1 MTPTQVS
8 ASNEVEQLES
18 ILRRIETEPPDAVR
32 ARERSAFDDLASPL
46 GERLVL
52 FGAGPLGKGVL
63 AGLRKAGVEPLAF
76 ADNRVGGERRRE
88 EERRRAAQRKEEE
101 RRRAERREKG
111 DRRRKEEGCLGANV
125 GRVEDFAPAVSNQDP
140 SHPQVMGL
148 PVLSATEAVELYGK
162 TACFVVTIYQGSA
175 VRRQLTSL
183 GCQRVVACAPL
194 LWKYADIFI
203 PQCGLELPHRFREQC
218 ASIRQCN
225 AMLEDELSK
234 RDLREQLLWRY
245 WLDFSALSPALDASD
260 TYFPMDLLSPVPDE
274 VFVDCGSFDGD
285 SIRSFNRHWGG
296 EFRHA
301 FAFEPDPVN
310 RGALASN
317 VKAMGIGDRVTVMP
331 YAVGNTNGRVSFAFD
346 SSASSHV
353 TTENAKS
360 DAGSAIECRRL
371 DDIEWPLMP
380 TYIKMDIESAEPEA
394 LAGASE
400 LLRRHQPVLAVCTY
414 HRSEHLWQIPNLIR
428 SISPEYHVFLRRY
441 AEECWE
447 GVCYAIPK
455 RRLKRA

>member
-1 MTPTQVS
+1 MTPTQAP
-8 ASNEVEQLES
+8 ASSDLEQLET
-18 ILRRIETEPPDAVR
+18 ILRRIETELPDTVR

-46 GERLVL
+46 GKRLVL
-52 FGAGPLGKGVL
+52 FGAGPLGNGVL

-76 ADNRVGGERRRE
+76 ADNNRDLWR
-88 EERRRAAQRKEEE
+88 Q
-101 RRRAERREKG
+101 
-111 DRRRKEEGCLGANV
+111 
-125 GRVEDFAPAVSNQDP
+125 
-140 SHPQVMGL
+140 QVMGL
-148 PVLSATEAVELYGK
+148 PVLSPTEAAERHGK
-162 TACFVVTIYQGSA
+162 TACFVVTIYQGSSA
-175 VRRQLTSL
+175 RRQLASL

-203 PQCGLELPHRFREQC
+203 PQCGLELPHRFGEQC
-218 ASIRQCN
+218 HSIRQCY
-225 AMLEDELSK
+225 ATLGDELSK

-245 WLDFSALSPALDASD
+245 WLDFSALSPPLDASD

-296 EFRHA
+296 EFRHV

-317 VKAMGIGDRVTVMP
+317 VEAMGIGDRVTVMP
-331 YAVGNTNGRVSFAFD
+331 YAVGNTNGHVSFAFN

-353 TTENAKS
+353 TTQ

-371 DDIEWPLMP
+371 DDIEWRLMP

-428 SISPEYHVFLRRY
+428 SISPEYHLFLRRY

>member
-1 MTPTQVS
+1 VTPTE
-8 ASNEVEQLES
+8 APAKNDLEQLEN
-18 ILRRIETEPPDAVR
+18 ILRRIEAEPSDTVR

-52 FGAGPLGKGVL
+52 FGAGPLGRSVL

-76 ADNRVGGERRRE
+76 ADNNR
-88 EERRRAAQRKEEE
+88 
-101 RRRAERREKG
+101 
-111 DRRRKEEGCLGANV
+111 DRWH
-125 GRVEDFAPAVSNQDP
+125 Q
-140 SHPQVMGL
+140 QVMGL
-148 PVLSATEAVELYGK
+148 PVLSPTEAVKRHGK
-162 TACFVVTIYQGSA
+162 TACFVVTIYQGSS
-175 VRRQLTSL
+175 VRRQLASL

-203 PQCGLELPHRFREQC
+203 PQCGLELPHKFREQC
-218 ASIRQCN
+218 ANIRQCYP
-225 AMLEDELSK
+225 ALGDELSR
-234 RDLREQLLWRY
+234 RDVREQLLWRY
-245 WLDFSALSPALDASD
+245 WLDFSALSPPLDASD

-317 VKAMGIGDRVTVMP
+317 VEAMGISDRVTVMP
-331 YAVGNTNGRVSFAFD
+331 FAVGNTNGRVSFAFN

-353 TTENAKS
+353 MAESAKS
-360 DAGSAIECRRL
+360 DPGSAIECRRL
-371 DDIEWPLMP
+371 DDIDWPLMP
-380 TYIKMDIESAEPEA
+380 TYIKMDIEGAEPEA
-394 LAGASE
+394 LAGGSE
-400 LLRRHQPVLAVCTY
+400 LLRRHQPVLAICTY
-414 HRSEHLWQIPNLIR
+414 HRSEHLWQIPNLIH
-428 SISPEYHVFLRRY
+428 SISSEYHLFLRRY

>member
-1 MTPTQVS
+1 MTPTLAP
-8 ASNEVEQLES
+8 ASKDMERLEN
-18 ILRRIETEPPDAVR
+18 ILRRIEAEPPDAVR
-32 ARERSAFDDLASPL
+32 ARERCTFDDLASPL

-52 FGAGPLGKGVL
+52 FGAGPLGKDVL

-76 ADNRVGGERRRE
+76 ADNKLGGERREALDQKRE
-88 EERRRAAQRKEEE
+88 ADSRR
-101 RRRAERREKG
+101 KG
-111 DRRRKEEGCLGANV
+111 DRRRKEKGFLGENTSS
-125 GRVEDFAPAVSNQDP
+125 GYPLNDSP
-140 SHPQVMGL
+140 STLGTGDLSHEQVMGL

-162 TACFVVTIYQGSA
+162 NACFVVTIYQGSS
-175 VRRQLTSL
+175 VRRQLAAL

-218 ASIRQCN
+218 HNIRHCY
-225 AMLEDELSK
+225 ATLGDELSK

-245 WLDFSALSPALDASD
+245 WLDFSALSPPLDASD
-260 TYFPMDLLSPVPDE
+260 TYFPRDLLSPVPNE

-301 FAFEPDPVN
+301 FAFEPDPAN
-310 RGALASN
+310 RGALATN
-317 VKAMGIGDRVTVMP
+317 VEAMEIGDRVTVMP
-331 YAVGNTNGRVSFAFD
+331 YAVGNINGQVSFALN

-353 TTENAKS
+353 TTQ
-360 DAGSAIECRRL
+360 DAGATVECRRL
-371 DDIEWPLMP
+371 DDIEWPVAP
-380 TYIKMDIESAEPEA
+380 TYIKMDIEGAEPEA
-394 LAGASE
+394 LAGGSE

-428 SISPEYHVFLRRY
+428 SISPEYHVFSRRY
-441 AEECWE
+441 AEEYWE

-455 RRLKRA
+455 HRLKRA

>member
-1 MTPTQVS
+1 MTPTQAP
-8 ASNEVEQLES
+8 ASSDLEQLET
-18 ILRRIETEPPDAVR
+18 ILRRIEAEPTDTVR

-52 FGAGPLGKGVL
+52 FGAGPLGKSVL

-76 ADNRVGGERRRE
+76 ADNSRDLWHR
-88 EERRRAAQRKEEE
+88 
-101 RRRAERREKG
+101 
-111 DRRRKEEGCLGANV
+111 
-125 GRVEDFAPAVSNQDP
+125 
-140 SHPQVMGL
+140 QVMGL
-148 PVLSATEAVELYGK
+148 PVLSPTEAAERHGK
-162 TACFVVTIYQGSA
+162 TACFVVTIYQGSSA
-175 VRRQLTSL
+175 RRQLASL
-183 GCQRVVACAPL
+183 GCERVVACAPL

-203 PQCGLELPHRFREQC
+203 PQCSLELPHRFGEQC
-218 ASIRQCN
+218 HSIRQCY
-225 AMLEDELSK
+225 AMLGDEPSK
-234 RDLREQLLWRY
+234 RELREQLLWRY
-245 WLDFSALSPALDASD
+245 WLDFSALSPPLDASD

-274 VFVDCGSFDGD
+274 VFVDCGSFDGE
-285 SIRSFNRHWGG
+285 STRRFNRHWGE
-296 EFRHA
+296 EFRHV

-331 YAVGNTNGRVSFAFD
+331 YAVGNTNGHVSFACN
-346 SSASSHV
+346 SSVTSRV
-353 TTENAKS
+353 TTPG
-360 DAGSAIECRRL
+360 AGSAIECRRL

-428 SISPEYHVFLRRY
+428 SISPEYHLFLRRY